1 MCQIHKDQRQ
11 HCKTSDDYVL
21 LTKMFLFSAQL
32 PDSPARTQSFCLSMG
47 SKRNLQKKL
56 KNFVSLLEL
65 IPMFSIN
72 FGKSLQKVHSGST
85 THKYLFSSPCH
96 LHSGGIYIY
105 IYISRGIYIYL
116 YVRDFKAKTEG
127 LRKLLKMLK
136 TLTPLNQELYQYF
149 MIYNISFVQYCFCF
163 LHMEQVNNININK

>member
-1 MCQIHKDQRQ
+1 MEAQPI
-11 HCKTSDDYVL
+11 SI
-21 LTKMFLFSAQL
+21 FLVPLVIFI
-32 PDSPARTQSFCLSMG
+32 
-47 SKRNLQKKL
+47 
-56 KNFVSLLEL
+56 LE
-65 IPMFSIN
+65 
-72 FGKSLQKVHSGST
+72 V
-85 THKYLFSSPCH
+85 
-96 LHSGGIYIY
+96 YIY